1 MAKENRLSVRLPDEL
16 AARLEAEAARQRRT
30 VADLARL
37 TLADNL
43 PPLPAEKTDAI
54 AERRSAEQPE
64 AA

>member
-43 PPLPAEKTDAI
+43 PPAETTNAI

>member
-43 PPLPAEKTDAI
+43 PPLPEPGQTAEMA
-54 AERRSAEQPE
+54 P
-64 AA
+64 

>member
-16 AARLEAEAARQRRT
+16 AARLQAEAERQRRT
-30 VADLARL
+30 IADLARL

-43 PPLPAEKTDAI
+43 PPLPE
-54 AERRSAEQPE
+54 SAKQRE

>member
-54 AERRSAEQPE
+54 AA
-64 AA
+64 